1 MSFHKRLKKL
11 REDQGLTQ
19 LDIASR
25 MKLPSAM
32 VSHYE
37 TGRRKPGLD
46 NILGLIK
53 ALKCEPNDLLK

>member
-1 MSFHKRLKKL
+1 MSFQTRLKQL
-11 REDQGLTQ
+11 REDRGLTQ
-19 LDIASR
+19 LDLATK

-46 NILGLIK
+46 NILALIK
-53 ALKCEPNDLLK
+53 ALKCDPNDLLK